1 MAKESGI
8 EAIVSKATFARVLSC
23 VSSKETGGAVLG
35 VLRMRFGTVGE
46 VIAVEGKTAMAD
58 AMHCQRE
65 ACRRVIQRKGDY
77 LFGLKEN
84 QPALLEDVRP
94 FLITQMKR
102 RWTVSR
108 HWKRMQDALKRGL
121 STPLNSD
128 RLLSIPLFL

>member
-58 AMHCQRE
+58 AMHCQRK

-77 LFGLKEN
+77 PFGLKEN
-84 QPALLEDVRP
+84 QQALLEDVRL
-94 FLITQMKR
+94 FFDHADEKEIDSFQTVEKNAGRIEKR
-102 RWTVSR
+102 AFHSF
-108 HWKRMQDALKRGL
+108 
-121 STPLNSD
+121 
-128 RLLSIPLFL
+128 RL

>member
-1 MAKESGI
+1 MG
-8 EAIVSKATFARVLSC
+8 
-23 VSSKETGGAVLG
+23 
-35 VLRMRFGTVGE
+35 FGTVGE
-46 VIAVEGKTAMAD
+46 VIAVEGKTATAD

-108 HWKRMQDALKRGL
+108 HWKKCR
-121 STPLNSD
+121 TH
-128 RLLSIPLFL
+128 

>member
-1 MAKESGI
+1 M
-8 EAIVSKATFARVLSC
+8 SC
-23 VSSKETGGAVLG
+23 VSRKETDGAVLG
-35 VLRMRFGTVGE
+35 VLRMGFGTVGE
-46 VIAVEGKTAMAD
+46 VIAVEGKTATAD

-121 STPLNSD
+121 STPLDSGC
-128 RLLSIPLFL
+128 LLSILLFL

>member
-1 MAKESGI
+1 MG
-8 EAIVSKATFARVLSC
+8 
-23 VSSKETGGAVLG
+23 
-35 VLRMRFGTVGE
+35 FGTVGE
-46 VIAVEGKTAMAD
+46 VIAVEGKTATAD

-121 STPLNSD
+121 STPLDSD
-128 RLLSIPLFL
+128 CFLSILLFL